1 MSALLVAVTETAA
14 MRRDVEHDFR
24 RALSEAHPA
33 HSWREIAEAAQMSIA
48 GVRYLVLAEREA
60 ER

>member
-1 MSALLVAVTETAA
+1 

-33 HSWREIAEAAQMSIA
+33 HSWREIADAAQMSIA
-48 GVRYLVLAEREA
+48 GVRYLVLAQRE
-60 ER
+60 ENGR